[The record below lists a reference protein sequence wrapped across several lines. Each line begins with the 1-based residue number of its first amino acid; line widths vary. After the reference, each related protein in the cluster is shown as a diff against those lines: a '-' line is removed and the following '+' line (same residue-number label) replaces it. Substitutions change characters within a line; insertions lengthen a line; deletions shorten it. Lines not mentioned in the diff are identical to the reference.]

1 MIDDWS
7 TPTAEHDRLGVTPRN
22 DERAPTPPPDDALPV
37 IGTSEE
43 DLRVLD
49 AYYHH
54 LALDASEDPSPP
66 TAAEQAQLDTIRAHN
81 DRLLAMT
88 PEDMLAERARRRR
101 WRVPR

>member
-1 MIDDWS
+1 MSDDGS
-7 TPTAEHDRLGVTPRN
+7 PPTAEHDRLGATPRN
-22 DERAPTPPPDDALPV
+22 DEHAPSPPPDDVDPV
-37 IGTSEE
+37 VGVSER
-43 DLRVLD
+43 DLRVVD

-54 LALDASEDPSPP
+54 LALDASEDPAPP
-66 TAAEQAQLDTIRAHN
+66 TATEQVQLAAIRAHN